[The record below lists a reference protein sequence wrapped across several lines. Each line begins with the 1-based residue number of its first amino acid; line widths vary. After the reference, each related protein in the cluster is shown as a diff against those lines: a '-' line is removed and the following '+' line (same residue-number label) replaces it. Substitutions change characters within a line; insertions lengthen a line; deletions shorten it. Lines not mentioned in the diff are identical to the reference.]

1 MKPIRIL
8 VFSSTFGAGHIRAAE
23 AIIESLQK
31 FEPTL
36 EIIHLDFMTMIS
48 KLLNLLI
55 RNSYIWLIKHLPKL
69 WGKIYE
75 KTEKIAPDSIVQR
88 FFNTLGHKEF
98 AQFINHVKPDVI
110 VCTYP
115 TIAGILAQLKR
126 NGIFDTPLITVVTDY
141 TAHNQW
147 IHQGVDLYLVGCKEI
162 SEGLISRG
170 VDPARI
176 YISGIPVRRKFERSL
191 ARGKILSKLN
201 LRSDLSTFLIMG
213 GAYGVLGE
221 KKLFHRILSDA
232 DHPVQAI
239 IVCGKNR
246 RLYASLDQLVKK
258 SVNPIVRLEFVEN
271 IDELMT
277 VADVIITKAG
287 GLTVSEALTKSL
299 PMLIYKPI
307 PGQEEGNALY
317 IQKIGAG
324 KAIYSKEELEKTFY
338 ELILSP
344 EKVKMLRH
352 SAQAVAPKNSADQA
366 AQAILKH
373 CCYQDVEVRIEDE
386 LTFKNKFYA

>member
-31 FEPTL
+31 FEPTF

-55 RNSYIWLIKHLPKL
+55 RNSYIWIIKHLPKL

-75 KTEKIAPDSIVQR
+75 KTEKIAPDSIIQR
-88 FFNTLGHKEF
+88 LFNTLGHKEF
-98 AQFINHVKPDVI
+98 AQFINHIKPDVI

-126 NGIFDTPLITVVTDY
+126 NGIFNTPLITVVTDY

-147 IHQGVDLYLVGCKEI
+147 IHPGVDLYLVGCKEI
-162 SEGLISRG
+162 YEGLISRG
-170 VDPARI
+170 VDPTQI
-176 YISGIPVRRKFERSL
+176 YISGIPVRRKFERNL
-191 ARGKILSKLN
+191 ARGKILTKLN
-201 LRSDLSTFLIMG
+201 LRSDLPTILIMG
-213 GAYGVLGE
+213 GAYGILGE
-221 KKLFHRILSDA
+221 IKFFQRILSNPE
-232 DHPVQAI
+232 HPVQAI

-246 RLYASLDQLVKK
+246 KLYDSLDQLVKK
-258 SVNPIVRLEFVEN
+258 SINPIVRLEFVEN

-277 VADVIITKAG
+277 VADVIMTKAG

-324 KAIYSKEELEKTFY
+324 KAIYSEAELEKTFY

-366 AQAILKH
+366 AQAILKQCH
-373 CCYQDVEVRIEDE
+373 YQSDEVRIKDE

>member
-31 FEPTL
+31 LEPTL

-48 KLLNLLI
+48 KLLNFLI
-55 RNSYIWLIKHLPKL
+55 RNSYIWIIKYLPKL
-69 WGKIYE
+69 WGKIYQ
-75 KTEKIAPDSIVQR
+75 KTEKIASDSIVQR

-98 AQFINHVKPDVI
+98 AQFINHIKPDVI

-126 NGIFDTPLITVVTDY
+126 NGIFNTPIITVVTDY
-141 TAHNQW
+141 TVHNQW
-147 IHQGVDLYLVGCKEI
+147 IHPGVDLYLVGCKEI
-162 SEGLISRG
+162 YESLISRG
-170 VDPARI
+170 VEPSQI
-176 YISGIPVRRKFERSL
+176 YISGIPVRRKFERNL
-191 ARGKILSKLN
+191 ARGKILTKLN
-201 LRSDLSTFLIMG
+201 LRSDLPTFLIMG

-221 KKLFHRILSDA
+221 IKLFQKILSNPE
-232 DHPVQAI
+232 HPVQAI

-246 RLYASLDQLVKK
+246 KLYDSFDQLVKK
-258 SVNPIVRLEFVEN
+258 SINPIVRLEFVEN

-324 KAIYSKEELEKTFY
+324 KAIYSEEELEKTFY

-366 AQAILKH
+366 AQAILKQ
-373 CCYQDVEVRIEDE
+373 CCYQSDEFRIKDKFI
-386 LTFKNKFYA
+386 LKNRFYA